1 MNFNKIWLTIITLT
15 IALSSCT
22 SYSFP
27 ENRIVPDESYVV
39 MYQDVA
45 GRYFFVVAN
54 EAEYKIVNK
63 GVYTGETIYTF
74 DNYTR
79 AQEEALKNVPAWI
92 FRLDSKTVSPP
103 FPKTVIEKVET
114 IQYWEGK

>member
-27 ENRIVPDESYVV
+27 ENRIVPDESYV
-39 MYQDVA
+39 
-45 GRYFFVVAN
+45 FVVAN
-54 EAEYKIVNK
+54 NSSYTSREA
-63 GVYTGETIYTF
+63 IYTF
-74 DNYTR
+74 DNYTK
-79 AQEEALKNVPAWI
+79 AQEKALENVPAWI